1 MRVTIKGVG
10 IHKFLWAA
18 VAVIVCALSLS
29 VAMAEQITIAVAA
42 SMKPAM
48 IDIVKQFNA
57 RHPKDEVR
65 AIYGSSGK
73 LAAQI
78 QSGAPFDMFFSA
90 DLALPIA
97 LKKEGWG
104 ATDPVVYAVGR
115 LVIWSSTT
123 DATKLTLEKL
133 AGPAMRKIAI
143 ANPAR
148 APYGMRAKEALV
160 SAGVWDKLQGRL
172 VFGESVEHATH
183 MVSTGAA
190 DAGIIALSSAQNPEI
205 LKQGGYHLI
214 DEHDHQPLTQAFI
227 LTKRAKGNIIAQ
239 QFASHMQ
246 APESKKILEGYG
258 FTLPSNIPHFKKINR
273 GLH

>member
-1 MRVTIKGVG
+1 MRVTIKSVRMWE
-10 IHKFLWAA
+10 FVWVA
-18 VAVIVCALSLS
+18 VAVIVYALSLS
-29 VAMAEQITIAVAA
+29 IAMAEHITIAVAA

-48 IDIVKQFNA
+48 ADIVRQFNA

-90 DLALPIA
+90 DLTLPTALQ
-97 LKKEGWG
+97 KEGWG

-123 DATKLTLEKL
+123 DATRLTLEKL
-133 AGPAMRKIAI
+133 AEPAMRKIAI

-160 SAGVWDKLQGRL
+160 SA
-172 VFGESVEHATH
+172 
-183 MVSTGAA
+183 
-190 DAGIIALSSAQNPEI
+190 
-205 LKQGGYHLI
+205 
-214 DEHDHQPLTQAFI
+214 
-227 LTKRAKGNIIAQ
+227 
-239 QFASHMQ
+239 
-246 APESKKILEGYG
+246 
-258 FTLPSNIPHFKKINR
+258 
-273 GLH
+273 